1 MANVRE
7 GCARAEEWVREN
19 GFPAQ
24 FPGRAFFKKRLPL
37 RDGGTFEFDA
47 VADDESVIGLVS
59 TSTWK
64 TVTGNANTGAIRKIR
79 ADLLRFTQ
87 LPSLSSTMVL
97 GFTELA
103 TAEGFLR
110 EKNRG
115 KISSR
120 VEIIHF
126 PLPEDI
132 QILVEAGRVESRSE
146 QRTRPMAAISVEALP
161 EHLRKYV
168 K

>member
-1 MANVRE
+1 MADVRE
-7 GCARAEEWVREN
+7 SCARAEEWVREN
-19 GFPAQ
+19 ALPVQ
-24 FPGRAFFKKRLPL
+24 FPGRTFFKKRLSL
-37 RDGGTFEFDA
+37 SDGGTFEFDA

-79 ADLLRFTQ
+79 SDLLRFTQ
-87 LPSLSSTMVL
+87 LPNSSSILVL
-97 GFTELA
+97 GFTEFA

-126 PLPEDI
+126 PLPKDI
-132 QILVEAGRVESRSE
+132 QLLVEAGRVESRSE
-146 QRTRPMAAISVEALP
+146 QRTRPVAAINVEALP
-161 EHLRKYV
+161 AHLRKYV